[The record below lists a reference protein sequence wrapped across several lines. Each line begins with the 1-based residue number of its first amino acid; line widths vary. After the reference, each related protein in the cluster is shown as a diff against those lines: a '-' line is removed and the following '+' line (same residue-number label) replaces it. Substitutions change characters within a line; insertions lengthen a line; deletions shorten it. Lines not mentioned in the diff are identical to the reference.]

1 MTMNSEA
8 AVDSATGT
16 FSPSPRWACAELLLA
31 GALLVAGLTVQ
42 HVVFSA
48 SATPWLAAIG
58 VLLLWWRGPGWRQ
71 LGLGRP
77 ASIRRTVAIH
87 LGLYQGITAG

>member
-8 AVDSATGT
+8 AVDSATGAL
-16 FSPSPRWACAELLLA
+16 SPSPRWVCAELLLA

-48 SATPWLAAIG
+48 IC
-58 VLLLWWRGPGWRQ
+58 
-71 LGLGRP
+71 
-77 ASIRRTVAIH
+77 
-87 LGLYQGITAG
+87 LGLYLGLYPGITAG